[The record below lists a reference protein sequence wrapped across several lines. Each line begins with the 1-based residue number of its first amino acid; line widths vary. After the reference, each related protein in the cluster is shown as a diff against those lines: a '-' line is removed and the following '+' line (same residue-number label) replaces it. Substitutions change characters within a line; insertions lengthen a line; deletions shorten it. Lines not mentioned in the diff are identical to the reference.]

1 MASLCRI
8 PLPYHRDSSCYFAA
22 IRHLPLPVYLDS
34 AAAHSER
41 GRWDIICADPE
52 ELISCNTYSYDSN
65 TRNNTKLDH
74 ALKRIEQS
82 YLDAVDLPFSGGAVG
97 YLSYDFGEQAQAGL
111 DATSSA
117 TPLFQIGIYPW
128 LVIVDH
134 HDKRSELVAQPHV
147 AGEYVEHLR
156 SLLALGKSAQKS
168 GNFRLNS
175 PFRSSLNREEYTTA
189 FEKVKTYINAG
200 DCYQINLTRQFT
212 ANYQGDPWLAYLRL
226 REVAAAPFSAYMDLG
241 SSQFLC
247 LSPER
252 LLAAH
257 TRKLQTQPI
266 KGTAA
271 RSSDP
276 AEDLALATA
285 LQASTKNR
293 AENIM
298 IVDLLRND
306 FSKSCQAESV
316 VTEALCELQSFRTVH
331 HLVSTVTGLLREDRS
346 EFSALLDCFP
356 GGSITGAPK
365 QRAMEI
371 IREIEPHRRS
381 LYCGSIFYLG
391 ANGKMDSNIAIRSF
405 VCENQEI
412 KGWAG
417 GGIVADSELDEEYIE
432 TETKISKLLDALTD
446 LE

>member
-1 MASLCRI
+1 
-8 PLPYHRDSSCYFAA
+8 
-22 IRHLPLPVYLDS
+22 
-34 AAAHSER
+34 
-41 GRWDIICADPE
+41 
-52 ELISCNTYSYDSN
+52 
-65 TRNNTKLDH
+65 
-74 ALKRIEQS
+74 
-82 YLDAVDLPFSGGAVG
+82 
-97 YLSYDFGEQAQAGL
+97 
-111 DATSSA
+111 
-117 TPLFQIGIYPW
+117 
-128 LVIVDH
+128 
-134 HDKRSELVAQPHV
+134 
-147 AGEYVEHLR
+147 
-156 SLLALGKSAQKS
+156 
-168 GNFRLNS
+168 
-175 PFRSSLNREEYTTA
+175 
-189 FEKVKTYINAG
+189 
-200 DCYQINLTRQFT
+200 
-212 ANYQGDPWLAYLRL
+212 
-226 REVAAAPFSAYMDLG
+226 MDLG

-252 LLAAH
+252 LLAAQ

-331 HLVSTVTGLLREDRS
+331 HLVSTVTGLLRGDRS

-432 TETKISKLLDALTD
+432 TETKISKLLDALAD
-446 LE
+446 LA